1 MFNQLKFRPLTQLMT
16 ATHEIPILPLRRGK
30 KMEERIG
37 NPGVKLE
44 FHVWQWLPHHQI
56 SDMTVIK

>member
-1 MFNQLKFRPLTQLMT
+1 VAITT
-16 ATHEIPILPLRRGK
+16 IHEISILPLRRGK

-44 FHVWQWLPHHQI
+44 FHV
-56 SDMTVIK
+56 

>member
-1 MFNQLKFRPLTQLMT
+1 VAITVT
-16 ATHEIPILPLRRGK
+16 YEIPILPLRRGK

-44 FHVWQWLPHHQI
+44 FHV
-56 SDMTVIK
+56 

>member
-1 MFNQLKFRPLTQLMT
+1 VAII

-44 FHVWQWLPHHQI
+44 FHVWQ
-56 SDMTVIK
+56 

>member
-1 MFNQLKFRPLTQLMT
+1 VTIT

-30 KMEERIG
+30 MEERIG

-44 FHVWQWLPHHQI
+44 LHAWQ
-56 SDMTVIK
+56 

>member
-1 MFNQLKFRPLTQLMT
+1 VAVTTTL
-16 ATHEIPILPLRRGK
+16 EIPNFTLRRGK

-44 FHVWQWLPHHQI
+44 FHVWQ
-56 SDMTVIK
+56 